1 MASYVVML
9 SYGAAVVLALALLYF
24 LEPIRWYWH
33 VLSVAVA
40 FAIGLAPLPAEWH
53 GPANDLIVGAVFL
66 FLFTWG
72 VCAPLFRKFHH
83 QRERHA

>member
-9 SYGAAVVLALALLYF
+9 SYGAAVLLALALLFF

-40 FAIGLAPLPAEWH
+40 FAIGLTPLPEAWH
-53 GPANDLIVGAVFL
+53 GPANDLIVGALFL
-66 FLFTWG
+66 FLLTWG
-72 VCAPLFRKFHH
+72 VCAPLFRKLRYH
-83 QRERHA
+83 RERHV